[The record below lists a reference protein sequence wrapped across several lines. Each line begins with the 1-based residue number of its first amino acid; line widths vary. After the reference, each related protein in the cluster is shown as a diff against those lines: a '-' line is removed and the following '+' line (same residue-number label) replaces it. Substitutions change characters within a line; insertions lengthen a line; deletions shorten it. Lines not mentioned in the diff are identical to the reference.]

1 MPLAEVT
8 WLGLPPDRSM
18 LEELFRQVT
27 SMTSEER
34 DEFLVTASHWPTC
47 LESKKVIICG
57 SQVFVGTIANEIL
70 SLVPDDALN
79 IACLIW
85 MWDAEPI
92 TIDEITLEN
101 IQQAMSL

>member
-1 MPLAEVT
+1 MPLAQVS
-8 WLGLPPDRSM
+8 WLGLPPDRFM

-70 SLVPDDALN
+70 SLVPDDALDMMKGMSFL
-79 IACLIW
+79 CVFC
-85 MWDAEPI
+85 DREPLAYVFRI
-92 TIDEITLEN
+92 
-101 IQQAMSL
+101 